1 MLSEGGAE
9 SKKEGKTICF
19 MPSVR
24 ERRAGMLCDRR
35 STSPMGGRYL
45 FLGILVVAIVSSF
58 GCQLVPRKPEAVFV
72 LYRERMTAGK
82 LEDARAL
89 LSEESRDLALKLA
102 AKHKLRQP
110 PESIALLNMLDPA
123 SPPLVVKEADDYAL
137 LQVRTIKGAL
147 RLIRLGRADAG
158 SPWNIDISEELKGLR
173 LFLEARGALD
183 MIREQAGEY
192 AAFYRAFSDQL
203 ERMSV
208 TEPQKEIPSQEQI
221 REAAKKSQKKVK
233 TGKNERP

>member
-1 MLSEGGAE
+1 M
-9 SKKEGKTICF
+9 
-19 MPSVR
+19 R
-24 ERRAGMLCDRR
+24 
-35 STSPMGGRYL
+35 GRFL
-45 FLGILVVAIVSSF
+45 FLGVVVMGIVSLL

-72 LYRERMTAGK
+72 LYRERMAAGK

-89 LSEESRDLALKLA
+89 LSEESRDLALKIA

-137 LQVRTIKGAL
+137 LQVRTVKGAL

-158 SPWNIDISEELKGLR
+158 SPWRIDISEELKGFR

-203 ERMSV
+203 ERISV
-208 TEPQKEIPSQEQI
+208 TEPQKEVPSQEQI
-221 REAAKKSQKKVK
+221 REAAKKSQKKTK